1 MKLNIKKDVLNEKLN
16 IVSKAISSKN
26 IIPVLS
32 GIKMDLKNEGL
43 FLTASND
50 EIAIE
55 TFIDCNNIVSI
66 DEIGSI
72 VVPGKYF
79 LEIIR
84 KIEDET
90 VYIETDGLNTL
101 ITTKRGEYSLNGMSA
116 TEFPNIKLEL
126 VKNPIIINEKIIKNI
141 VSQTSFAVS
150 TQESRPVLTGI
161 NFKIENSTMECVA
174 TDSYR
179 LAKKIITLDKDVE
192 NKINIV
198 IPGRNLVELTKLLTD
213 DEKFVEMH
221 VFSNNVL
228 FKSKDMLF
236 QSRLLNNSYPDLSKL
251 IPDEYELVLKLNLV
265 EFYNTI
271 DRVSLLTSEK
281 DKNQVKMEINSDDII
296 ESDSELCY
304 IKLKSWDKI
313 YQNYM
318 DVFRGWIADN
328 KEQILEDLNNAIF
341 LEDWNKYAKGTISA
355 WEMEVLCFYYHP
367 HELIN
372 VNHIKYGFSD
382 FFKLPEEPIID
393 KEKTFVKN
401 GKEIKIFKLQ
411 KICGTCIAKNKTKST
426 VTLLTTT
433 GVVEVKFRKEYFTLF
448 DKQISAR
455 DANGDKHIIEKS
467 WFNRGNMI
475 VVMGI
480 RSGDN
485 FIAKKYASTGGH
497 QLYKIREIIDDT
509 DLILTSERYQGEY
522 EEEV

>member
-1 MKLNIKKDVLNEKLN
+1 MAMHFNPIYWNTACL
-16 IVSKAISSKN
+16 IVNSGATDEEAGASTDYGKIAKAI
-26 IIPVLS
+26 
-32 GIKMDLKNEGL
+32 GDIK
-43 FLTASND
+43 
-50 EIAIE
+50 
-55 TFIDCNNIVSI
+55 
-66 DEIGSI
+66 
-72 VVPGKYF
+72 
-79 LEIIR
+79 
-84 KIEDET
+84 
-90 VYIETDGLNTL
+90 
-101 ITTKRGEYSLNGMSA
+101 SA
-116 TEFPNIKLEL
+116 
-126 VKNPIIINEKIIKNI
+126 
-141 VSQTSFAVS
+141 
-150 TQESRPVLTGI
+150 GI
-161 NFKIENSTMECVA
+161 NVSLVNINKSQFGFA
-174 TDSYR
+174 P
-179 LAKKIITLDKDVE
+179 DVE
-192 NKINIV
+192 NNRI
-198 IPGRNLVELTKLLTD
+198 
-213 DEKFVEMH
+213 
-221 VFSNNVL
+221 L
-228 FKSKDMLF
+228 FGLKG
-236 QSRLLNNSYPDLSKL
+236 LLNVGDDVVEAIIENRPYISPRDFLYRVNPGKQAMISLIKGGAFDEMMDRKMCMAWYLWEVCDKKKRITLQNMPGLMKYNLLPEDNEYILPRRVYEFNRYLKAVCKYNSTYYCIDERAINFL
-251 IPDEYELVLKLNLV
+251 I
-265 EFYNTI
+265 
-271 DRVSLLTSEK
+271 
-281 DKNQVKMEINSDDII
+281 EINSDDII

-393 KEKTFVKN
+393 KEKTFVKD

-455 DANGDKHIIEKS
+455 DANGDKHIVEKS